1 MDVHKVLDLVLPLF
15 TLIIV
20 CWTFPLLLIFK
31 FVRSILRPLTKEEV
45 KGKVV
50 LITGASSG
58 IGENLAYEYAKEGA
72 YLVLI
77 ARREDKLKVVA
88 KKAGQLGS
96 PDVLVVPAD
105 VTKVDDCKRFIEEA
119 VNHFGKLDHLVCN
132 AGFWSFCGFEE
143 VVDVANLVQLMDANF
158 WGSIYPTYF
167 AIPHLKKSRG
177 KIIVN
182 SSISGT
188 MFTARMSIYAA
199 SKAALISFYDNLRIE
214 LGPEVSI
221 TILTLGFVES
231 ELTRGKFMSE
241 KGIVEGNQDLTHIIL
256 RTFPIESIEKCAKVI
271 IDGVCHGKK
280 YITEPKWYKNLTFL
294 SILCPEVAE
303 SLWRIL
309 FLSDS
314 SRPQLINAIAIG
326 IKSLAIK
333 PYGYYG
339 TVAERL
345 HTSNDLH
352 YAIWKEGLVAGK
364 DRIEGKKIMHFGL
377 D

>member
-1 MDVHKVLDLVLPLF
+1 MDIHSVLNLVLPLVTF
-15 TLIIV
+15 IIL
-20 CWTFPLLLIFK
+20 CLTFPFLLMFK
-31 FVRSILRPLTKEEV
+31 FIRSILRPREDL

-58 IGENLAYEYAKEGA
+58 IGEQLAYEYAKEGS

-77 ARREDKLKVVA
+77 ARREDKLRVVA

-96 PDVLVVPAD
+96 PDVLVILAD
-105 VTKVDDCKRFIEEA
+105 VSKVDDCKRFIEEA

-143 VVDVANLVQLMDANF
+143 VVDVANLVQIMDANF

-188 MFTARMSIYAA
+188 MLMARMTIYAA
-199 SKAALISFYDNLRIE
+199 SKAALLRFYDNLRIE

-231 ELTRGKFMSE
+231 ELTQGKFMSE
-241 KGIVEGNQDLTHIIL
+241 QGKVEGNQDRTHVIL
-256 RTFPIESIEKCAKVI
+256 RTFPLGSLEKCAKVI

-280 YITEPKWYKNLTFL
+280 YITDPSWYKNFTFL
-294 SILCPEVAE
+294 SIVCPELAE
-303 SLWRIL
+303 SIWRIL

-314 SRPQLINAIAIG
+314 SCPELINAIAIG
-326 IKSLAIK
+326 IKRFIFPISVELSEK
-333 PYGYYG
+333 
-339 TVAERL
+339 
-345 HTSNDLH
+345 
-352 YAIWKEGLVAGK
+352 K
-364 DRIEGKKIMHFGL
+364 DN
-377 D
+377 

>member
-1 MDVHKVLDLVLPLF
+1 MDIHEVLNLVLPF
-15 TLIIV
+15 VTLIIL
-20 CWTFPLLLIFK
+20 CLTFPSLLIFK
-31 FVRSILRPLTKEEV
+31 FIRSILRPREDL

-58 IGENLAYEYAKEGA
+58 IGENLVYKYAEEGA

-105 VTKVDDCKRFIEEA
+105 VTNVDDYKRFIEEA

-132 AGFWSFCGFEE
+132 AGIWTLCAFED
-143 VVDVANLVQLMDANF
+143 VVDVTSLVQMMDANF

-182 SSISGT
+182 SSTSGRF
-188 MFTARMSIYAA
+188 FTARMNIYMH
-199 SKAALISFYDNLRIE
+199 FYDNLRIE

-231 ELTRGKFMSE
+231 EITQGKYLSE
-241 KGIVEGNQDLTHIIL
+241 QGTIEENQPATDVIL
-256 RTFPIESIEKCAKVI
+256 RTFPIGSIEKCAKVI

-280 YITEPKWYKNLTFL
+280 YITYPSWYKNVRLL
-294 SILCPEVAE
+294 NILCPELVKWF
-303 SLWRIL
+303 WRVL

-314 SRPQLINAIAIG
+314 NRLETMTAIAIG
-326 IKSLAIK
+326 IERFLFPSSVK
-333 PYGYYG
+333 PS
-339 TVAERL
+339 E
-345 HTSNDLH
+345 
-352 YAIWKEGLVAGK
+352 
-364 DRIEGKKIMHFGL
+364 
-377 D
+377 